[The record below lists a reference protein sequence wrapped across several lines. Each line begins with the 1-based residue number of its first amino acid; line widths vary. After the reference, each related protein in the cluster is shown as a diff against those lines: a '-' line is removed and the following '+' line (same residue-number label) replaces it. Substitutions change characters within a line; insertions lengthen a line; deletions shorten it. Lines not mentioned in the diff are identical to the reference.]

1 MTPRAAASNIMPWL
15 PFTDRAGR
23 ISLFKL
29 LVFIVCCAPAVWMA
43 WRWSAGLLSPKPVT
57 DILRETGDWALRFL
71 AATLAVT
78 PLRRTTRWNR
88 IYTVRRMLGLTAL
101 FYTLAHVGFWFAHE
115 NFRWLHLLTE
125 AFLRTYLLIGV
136 VATAI
141 MVVLGVTSNDASV
154 RRLGAAR
161 WNALHWWV
169 YPAAFA
175 SLVHYFMLIRLD
187 ATQAALLA
195 GLCTLFVG
203 FRFLRKAK
211 GEVGALRLFALA
223 IVSALATAVIEIG
236 YYAVATGAQASRLV
250 GAHLDFSYQVRPAW
264 WVLAAGL
271 ALMLARIV
279 RDAFGPRKGLQE
291 AVMPAKAGIDRQK
304 IEALRR
310 TPSA

>member
-1 MTPRAAASNIMPWL
+1 MPWL
-15 PFTDRAGR
+15 PFTGRAGR
-23 ISLFKL
+23 ISLLKL
-29 LVFIVCCAPAVWMA
+29 LVFIACLAPAAWMA

-71 AATLAVT
+71 VATLAVT
-78 PLRRTTRWNR
+78 PLRHATRWNR
-88 IYTVRRMLGLTAL
+88 IYVVRRMLGLTAL

-115 NFRWLHLLTE
+115 GFRWTHLLTE

-141 MVVLGVTSNDASV
+141 MAVLGVTSNGASV

-169 YPAAFA
+169 YPAALA

-195 GLCTLFVG
+195 GLCALFAG
-203 FRFLRKAK
+203 FRFLRKMKA
-211 GEVGALRLFALA
+211 EFGALDLFALA
-223 IVSALATAVIEIG
+223 ILSALATAAIEIG
-236 YYAVATGAQASRLV
+236 YYAFATGAQASRLV

-271 ALMLARIV
+271 AMMLARV
-279 RDAFGPRKGLQE
+279 TRDVVGARK
-291 AVMPAKAGIDRQK
+291 R
-304 IEALRR
+304 
-310 TPSA
+310 